1 MSEHLMQSMR
11 FSTMKP
17 MMNTFLI
24 VLALVG
30 VGALVAWKAFNA
42 NHHYTPQPAMASFHD
57 LVATTLEGDEFAFDQ
72 LQGKRVLIVNTASK
86 CGFTPQYESLET
98 LHQRYGDQGLVIL
111 GFPCNQFGK
120 QEPGSS
126 DDIRSFC
133 SKNYGVS
140 FQMMEKIDVKGDQQ
154 HPVYAWLTRK
164 ELNGAG
170 DHSVRWNFHKF
181 LVNEKGELVAALG
194 SGADPLGDEILTFAA
209 GR

>member
-1 MSEHLMQSMR
+1 MG
-11 FSTMKP
+11 FGTMKL

-24 VLALVG
+24 VLVLVG
-30 VGALVAWKAFNA
+30 VGALVAWKTFNA

-57 LVATTLEGDEFAFDQ
+57 LVATTLDGDEFAFDQ

-140 FQMMEKIDVKGDQQ
+140 FQMMEKIDVKGDNQ

-194 SGADPLGDEILTFAA
+194 SGADPLGDEILSFAA

>member
-1 MSEHLMQSMR
+1 MR

>member
-1 MSEHLMQSMR
+1 MQSMR

-30 VGALVAWKAFNA
+30 VGAIVAWKAFNA

-57 LVATTLEGDEFAFDQ
+57 LVATTLDGDEFAFDQ

-140 FQMMEKIDVKGDQQ
+140 FQMMEKIDVKGDNQ

-194 SGADPLGDEILTFAA
+194 SGADPLGDEILSFAA

>member
-1 MSEHLMQSMR
+1 MQSMR

-57 LVATTLEGDEFAFDQ
+57 LVATTLDGDEFAFDQ

>member
-1 MSEHLMQSMR
+1 MR

-140 FQMMEKIDVKGDQQ
+140 FQMMEKIDVKGDNQ

-194 SGADPLGDEILTFAA
+194 SGADPLGDEILSFAA

>member
-1 MSEHLMQSMR
+1 MR
-11 FSTMKP
+11 PMGFGTMKL

-140 FQMMEKIDVKGDQQ
+140 FQMMEKIDVKGDNQ

>member
-1 MSEHLMQSMR
+1 
-11 FSTMKP
+11 

>member
-1 MSEHLMQSMR
+1 MQSMR

-57 LVATTLEGDEFAFDQ
+57 LVATTLDGDEFAFDQ

-194 SGADPLGDEILTFAA
+194 SGADPLGDEILAFAA

>member
-1 MSEHLMQSMR
+1 MQSMR

-24 VLALVG
+24 VLVLVG

>member
-1 MSEHLMQSMR
+1 
-11 FSTMKP
+11 
-17 MMNTFLI
+17 MNTFLI
-24 VLALVG
+24 VLVLVG

-72 LQGKRVLIVNTASK
+72 LAGKRVLIVNTASK

-140 FQMMEKIDVKGDQQ
+140 FQMMEKIDVKGDNQ
-154 HPVYAWLTRK
+154 HSVYAWLTRK

-181 LVNEKGELVAALG
+181 LVNEQGELVAALG
-194 SGADPLGDEILTFAA
+194 SGADPLGDEILSFAA

>member
-1 MSEHLMQSMR
+1 
-11 FSTMKP
+11 MKL
-17 MMNTFLI
+17 MMNSFLI
-24 VLALVG
+24 VLVLVG

-72 LQGKRVLIVNTASK
+72 LAGKRVLIVNTASK

-140 FQMMEKIDVKGDQQ
+140 FQMMEKIDVKGDNQ
-154 HPVYAWLTRK
+154 HSVYAWLTRK

-181 LVNEKGELVAALG
+181 LVNEQGELVAALG
-194 SGADPLGDEILTFAA
+194 SGADPLGDEILSFAA

>member
-11 FSTMKP
+11 FSTMKS

>member
-1 MSEHLMQSMR
+1 MQSMR

>member
-1 MSEHLMQSMR
+1 
-11 FSTMKP
+11 MKL

-24 VLALVG
+24 VLVLVG

-72 LQGKRVLIVNTASK
+72 LAGKRVLIVNTASK

-140 FQMMEKIDVKGDQQ
+140 FQMMEKIDVKGDNQ
-154 HPVYAWLTRK
+154 HSVYAWLTRK

-181 LVNEKGELVAALG
+181 LVNEQGELVAALG
-194 SGADPLGDEILTFAA
+194 SGADPLGDEILSFAA